1 MLSLRYFSYLLFDP
15 FFYLFPRL
23 RSLVPVLRRQT
34 HIPKKRHMWQP
45 NKGILPLPPVFTFWD
60 IPFPCCETLGWVSAN
75 SRPDWEPRTTILDKI
90 NENPRPPLPPKSRMG
105 NGAFLPFARL
115 HPWFGGDGGLLF
127 HFILSK
133 IVSCQSCLVPQLV
146 PRPHYYSAQ
155 PERLGSRGPNED
167 PGKTPYTW
175 YKPRTSKHGGEVGGW
190 KRFRIFYRGFCTDSS
205 LPFKRETYN

>member
-1 MLSLRYFSYLLFDP
+1 MKNLDPPSPPNQGWENGAFLPFARLHPWFGGDGGLLFH
-15 FFYLFPRL
+15 F
-23 RSLVPVLRRQT
+23 
-34 HIPKKRHMWQP
+34 
-45 NKGILPLPPVFTFWD
+45 ILSK
-60 IPFPCCETLGWVSAN
+60 IA
-75 SRPDWEPRTTILDKI
+75 ILDKI
-90 NENPRPPLPPKSRMG
+90 NGKPRPPLRPQIKDG
-105 NGAFLPFARL
+105 KNGAFLPFARL

-175 YKPRTSKHGGEVGGW
+175 YKPRSSEHGGEVGGW

-205 LPFKRETYN
+205 LSFKRETHN

>member
-1 MLSLRYFSYLLFDP
+1 MKTLDP
-15 FFYLFPRL
+15 P
-23 RSLVPVLRRQT
+23 SP
-34 HIPKKRHMWQP
+34 P
-45 NKGILPLPPVFTFWD
+45 NQ
-60 IPFPCCETLGWVSAN
+60 GW
-75 SRPDWEPRTTILDKI
+75 E
-90 NENPRPPLPPKSRMG
+90 

-167 PGKTPYTW
+167 PGKTPHTW
-175 YKPRTSKHGGEVGGW
+175 YKPRTSKWRRSRWMEKVSYFLQRFLYGFKSTLQKENAQLKKVLNW
-190 KRFRIFYRGFCTDSS
+190 PQKRFNTWNVSCGVW
-205 LPFKRETYN
+205 ETRQFFNISWHKLFVICFFSTSR